1 MPIVDDI
8 LVDMEPR
15 DRRPDVGRLMLVPVF
30 IGLVVFNVSHLLDRD
45 AHRSALEV
53 GGTVAALAF
62 YTVLVV
68 MYLRRGAASGTDRRP
83 AVWLAAGAATFS
95 PFLIPLL
102 GSGGAHTTAA
112 GMGSALVLVGVALST
127 WSLLSL
133 RTNISVVPQA
143 RELSTSG
150 PYRWFRHPLYVFEY
164 VAAIGLVLL
173 SGGGLAWLVFLG
185 LGVLQVLRARWE
197 EKLLREELPGY
208 AAYAARTPG
217 FS

>member
-1 MPIVDDI
+1 
-8 LVDMEPR
+8 MEQR
-15 DRRPDVGRLMLVPVF
+15 NRPDLGRIMLVPLFV
-30 IGLVVFNVSHLLDRD
+30 GLVVFNASNLLNGV
-45 AHRSALEV
+45 AQRSVLEV
-53 GGTVAALAF
+53 GGTLAALAF
-62 YTVLVV
+62 YTVLTV
-68 MYLRRGAASGTDRRP
+68 MYIRRGAAAGTDRRP
-83 AVWLAAGAATFS
+83 WVWLGAGAATFA

-102 GSGGAHTTAA
+102 GSKGAGASVAA
-112 GMGSALVLVGVALST
+112 AGSALVVLGIGLST

-143 RELSTSG
+143 RALATTG

-164 VAAIGLVLL
+164 IAALGLVLL
-173 SGGGLAWLVFLG
+173 SGGGPAWLVLLV

>member
-1 MPIVDDI
+1 M
-8 LVDMEPR
+8 
-15 DRRPDVGRLMLVPVF
+15 
-30 IGLVVFNVSHLLDRD
+30 HLFGGE
-45 AHRSALEV
+45 AHRNVLEI
-53 GGTVAALAF
+53 GGTVAALVF
-62 YTVLVV
+62 YAVLVV

-83 AVWLAAGAATFS
+83 TVWLAAGAATFS
-95 PFLIPLL
+95 PFLIPLV
-102 GSGGAHTTAA
+102 GMGGAGTSAA
-112 GMGSALVLVGVALST
+112 ALGSALVVAGVGLSI

-164 VAAIGLVLL
+164 VSAIGLVLL
-173 SGGGLAWLVFLG
+173 SGGGLAWLVLLG
-185 LGVLQVLRARWE
+185 LGLLQVLRARWE